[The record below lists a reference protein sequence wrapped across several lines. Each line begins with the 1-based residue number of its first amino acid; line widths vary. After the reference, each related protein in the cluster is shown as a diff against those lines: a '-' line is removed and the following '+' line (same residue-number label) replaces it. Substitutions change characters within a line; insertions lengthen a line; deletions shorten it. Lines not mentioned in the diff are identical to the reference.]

1 MSKRID
7 TLVASAEKVFGVPV
21 QKVTAP
27 GGKSRSS
34 YRLFFEDRSVIATWR
49 PNFRR
54 THLEAYALKALS
66 EVCDDTPTF
75 LGLDGE
81 ILFQSDVGARRLNA
95 EMARSDRARQ
105 RHLAEEAVASIFR
118 IQMAS
123 RDTDL
128 AQILPHL
135 GTADD
140 WFDNFVG
147 SIEIFDHFGP
157 GLPKSFDAAAAK
169 EALYVPC
176 TQFVK
181 WDCRSGNAALD
192 DDDHMRWFDFEYAG
206 IRHGAEDFA
215 WLLGDEAWPR
225 APDEMLQIV
234 KDAYPADFGK
244 DWNDY
249 ASYLS
254 LYLTFHALQRF
265 QLIVKEAQRR
275 GWVTRHKTL
284 TYDDAGV
291 HPAFAAHICAVGA
304 YFADRNPMTRMLV
317 RNFLET
323 AEVFVE
329 ILQDVQS
336 EAKRQAS

>member
-7 TLVASAEKVFGVPV
+7 TLVAAAEKVFGEQV

-81 ILFQSDVGARRLNA
+81 ILFQSDVGSRRLNA
-95 EMARSDRARQ
+95 EMARSNKQRK

-123 RDTDL
+123 RQTDL
-128 AQILPHL
+128 AEIMPHL

-147 SIEIFDHFGP
+147 SVDVFNHFGP
-157 GLPKSFDAAAAK
+157 GLPDTFDADAAK
-169 EALYVPC
+169 SALTVPC

-192 DDDHMRWFDFEYAG
+192 ADDHMRWFDFEYAG
-206 IRHGAEDFA
+206 LRHGAEDLA
-215 WLLGDEAWPR
+215 WLIGDEAWPL
-225 APDEMLQIV
+225 AAEDMLAIV
-234 KDAYPADFGK
+234 KDAYPAKSEQNWGT
-244 DWNDY
+244 Y
-249 ASYLS
+249 EAYMS
-254 LYLTFHALQRF
+254 LYTTFHALQRF
-265 QLIVKEAQRR
+265 QLIVREAGKR
-275 GWVTRHKTL
+275 GWIPRQKTL

-291 HPAFAAHICAVGA
+291 HPTYAAHICAVGA
-304 YFADRNPMTRMLV
+304 FFADRNPETRMLV
-317 RNFLET
+317 TNFLDT
-323 AEVFVE
+323 ADIFVKMVVDANE
-329 ILQDVQS
+329 G
-336 EAKRQAS
+336 QAV